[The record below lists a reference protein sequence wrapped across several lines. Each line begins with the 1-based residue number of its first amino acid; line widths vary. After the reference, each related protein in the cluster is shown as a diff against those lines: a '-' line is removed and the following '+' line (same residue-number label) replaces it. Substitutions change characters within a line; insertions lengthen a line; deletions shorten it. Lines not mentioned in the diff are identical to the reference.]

1 MKIIEYF
8 TSDDKA
14 HWLGEIAKADWGAA
28 KFLHQLLSEGKLK
41 ETLGDSALVPLL
53 TDGEKLVSF
62 CTFAPLDDVQP
73 TELSPWIG
81 FVYTAPEYRGHRYV
95 GEVLNWA
102 ESVATVMGREVVY
115 ISTDHTGLYEK
126 YGYEFFRT
134 AKSVGGEKTRIYR
147 KELSADGE
155 EKQKCLANG
164 GRWKAQI
171 VEAAKQGVDMTAI
184 CGLSCAHCFLGEWCG
199 GCRSVFNCYS
209 FGTMF
214 PGGKCPNVK
223 CCKEKILTAALT
235 ARNSKNA
242 KKDSTR
248 QATTEPPQAR
258 HRQSSSV
265 GTEKKPTAKF
275 WTTCTKNTSSK
286 KCRKYSDRAWKRE
299 LGFWKRICRSD
310 CILRVFATQKL
321 GSEQSLRSGLCERIA

>member
-81 FVYTAPEYRGHRYV
+81 FVYTAPEYRGHRYA

-126 YGYEFFRT
+126 YGYDFLRRQNRS
-134 AKSVGGEKTRIYR
+134 AAR
-147 KELSADGE
+147 KQES
-155 EKQKCLANG
+155 
-164 GRWKAQI
+164 
-171 VEAAKQGVDMTAI
+171 
-184 CGLSCAHCFLGEWCG
+184 
-199 GCRSVFNCYS
+199 
-209 FGTMF
+209 
-214 PGGKCPNVK
+214 
-223 CCKEKILTAALT
+223 T
-235 ARNSKNA
+235 ARNFQQTVGKN
-242 KKDSTR
+242 R
-248 QATTEPPQAR
+248 
-258 HRQSSSV
+258 
-265 GTEKKPTAKF
+265 
-275 WTTCTKNTSSK
+275 N
-286 KCRKYSDRAWKRE
+286 AWKTADAGKPKSWR
-299 LGFWKRICRSD
+299 LQNRA
-310 CILRVFATQKL
+310 LT
-321 GSEQSLRSGLCERIA
+321 